1 MKKLITITL
10 AIVSIFLM
18 ATCKKS
24 KENSS
29 TPVIEPAAYTTGVSG
44 NNYSLVYADTTGNVF
59 LRMLRSRYNLVQ
71 VVEGATTD
79 LQRVIKLTDWVHSKW
94 QHDGNNSP
102 NGQNADQ
109 VLTGAS
115 QGKRYSCVGYGIC
128 LAGCLNAIGLK
139 SRVLGLKRKDV
150 ETANCCAGH
159 VCMEVFLNDAQ
170 KWVLADAQ
178 FDVVPTLNNIPLNAY
193 ELRNAIAN
201 NLDALTLN
209 GASNNKLQ
217 YTSFVAPYL
226 YFFDFKI
233 NSSDNGNYVAAK
245 SLILVPNGIT
255 TPVRFQINGYINGN
269 GVLGTNYVG
278 DFYATP

>member
-1 MKKLITITL
+1 MKKLITI
-10 AIVSIFLM
+10 IVAFASIFLM

-24 KENSS
+24 KNS
-29 TPVIEPAAYTTGVSG
+29 TPTIEPATYSAGASG
-44 NNYSLVYADTTGNVF
+44 TNYSLVYADTTSNSF
-59 LRMLRSRYNLVQ
+59 LALLRTKYNLAQ
-71 VVEGATTD
+71 IIAGATSD

-102 NGQNADQ
+102 NALNADQ

-115 QGKRYSCVGYGIC
+115 QGARYSCVGYGIC

-150 ETANCCAGH
+150 ETASCCAGH

-178 FDVVPTLNNIPLNAY
+178 FDVVPTLNNNPLNAY
-193 ELRNAIAN
+193 ELRIAIAN
-201 NLDALTLN
+201 NLDALFLN
-209 GASNNKLQ
+209 GASNNKQ
-217 YTSFVAPYL
+217 SYTSFVAPYL

-233 NSSDNGNYVAAK
+233 NNSDNGNYIPAK
-245 SLILVPNGIT
+245 SLILVPNGVA
-255 TPVRFQINGYINGN
+255 TPVRFQISGYINGV

-278 DFYATP
+278 DFYAAP